1 MAGGEY
7 VCFGAGTL
15 GTAVWGMSLMGTLGD
30 GALGGE
36 DMESVLGVVLRL
48 CDLR

>member
-15 GTAVWGMSLMGTLGD
+15 GTAGWGMSLMGTLGD
-30 GALGGE
+30 GALGGGGHGIGSGRSAE
-36 DMESVLGVVLRL
+36 IM
-48 CDLR
+48 